1 MIVRDV
7 AVPRIGKDK
16 VRSYEGKSK
25 DPRNFDYVIVGS
37 WLIERDGDYTERE
50 KKVIKFAE
58 RESDEICDLIDKS
71 VGRKSK
77 YAKHVIILNPG
88 RYEDLRTLVEDMG
101 DDKQKT
107 KMVWAPE
114 LTSQG
119 LARIRTSRDLP
130 AYCQELVARES
141 EYAFLYIELA
151 RFGKTRPGVLRTD
164 KTYDKFFFRRIGN
177 IWDLEKLFIK
187 WRDFYTFRNE
197 KDELFD
203 FSEER
208 FKSIVQRQN

>member
-1 MIVRDV
+1 MQ
-7 AVPRIGKDK
+7 
-16 VRSYEGKSK
+16 
-25 DPRNFDYVIVGS
+25 RNFVVRP
-37 WLIERDGDYTERE
+37 IEPEDFSFLCQDAGIQMD
-50 KKVIKFAE
+50 
-58 RESDEICDLIDKS
+58 D
-71 VGRKSK
+71 RKSK

-208 FKSIVQRQN
+208 FILGVSGSLVRI